1 MSTTSVH
8 EYAAALRHMLKQ
20 DTPHDELL
28 AAVDTIAE
36 TLVHSGRRS
45 DLSKLLQT
53 MEHMTDD
60 GTPMTRVTT
69 AQPLQKE
76 ERTSLGEDVR
86 EVADAS
92 LLAGARVLQG
102 DRLVRSSLRDRL
114 DTILNPTVLL

>member
-8 EYAAALRHMLKQ
+8 EYAAALRHMLKH
-20 DTPHDELL
+20 DAAKDELL

-36 TLVHSGRRS
+36 TLVHTGRRS
-45 DLSKLLQT
+45 DLQKLLQIL
-53 MEHMTDD
+53 ESLADD

-69 AQPLQKE
+69 AQPLQKV
-76 ERTSLGEDVR
+76 ERTSLGGELR

-114 DTILNPTVLL
+114 QKILS